1 MTMTT
6 QNGTAPFRLR
16 RTLDGSTR
24 DVDPLVD
31 GHLADLDA
39 LLGKKVFARP
49 RSSGVAAAASRA
61 SRTAKKSAATGGP
74 PPPPPASASLPLPA
88 TLKAPLTARRP
99 EGTDTWEP
107 KSLAALI
114 GAAKEAKVEFTLGDV
129 IDMDAQLSQL
139 SYEFDEL
146 VRSNWSALS
155 FNQRTVLDPA
165 YQNVRKY
172 LVAVGYY
179 VMELK
184 TALGLFN
191 FVARN
196 SRGAAKVLEYATIS
210 AARTWIFQENLDV
223 KYLDET
229 DEVIKDLI
237 EAQLSSSADAFVPV
251 VRTVVR
257 RHMNDGQFEKL
268 LDSNK
273 GLFPAAYRL
282 TLIEYL
288 KRAPVT
294 VTSANV
300 AYYIPLYV
308 SQIAGGVDLDDQVVT
323 RESSDLDFD
332 VDFFSEDR
340 SLIQVNRSSVKCAA
354 QLFYTMVLGDE
365 LQVFDAVN
373 YFTHKYLVGQGFEI
387 NDPRLR
393 RDLQM
398 YVFSNQFSVTDAGS
412 NANRVVDRT
421 QPAERQMFYR
431 QVFNHGGGQVTEDVV
446 VNDEFQRLWKVLM
459 LESAKYLERAQI
471 SPNPTSYVSR
481 QNVMQA
487 VEDLQY
493 NLSLAC
499 TGMATVMTPLIYDEL
514 NFVTRRILMHEEVRR
529 QLAPSGGS
537 WWKVVETLLL
547 GMKHV
552 RPRATVLNNKAR
564 LGHNILRSI
573 AEYDPAT
580 FELDETFARF
590 ISDVE
595 AFITTQSILQ
605 ESLTDGLR
613 TGEDD
618 DDTYEPDAEGGMAAP
633 QPSTPVPNGPPQ
645 SGEWDF

>member
-6 QNGTAPFRLR
+6 HNGIAPFRLR
-16 RTLDGSTR
+16 RTLNGSTP
-24 DVDPLVD
+24 DVDPLVQ
-31 GHLADLDA
+31 GHLAELDA

-49 RSSGVAAAASRA
+49 KSSVGNSASNRGSRAAAAKA
-61 SRTAKKSAATGGP
+61 VAAGGP
-74 PPPPPASASLPLPA
+74 PAAPPSVSLPLST
-88 TLKAPLTARRP
+88 TLRAPLTARRP
-99 EGTDTWEP
+99 EGSDTWEP
-107 KSLAALI
+107 KSLAALLH
-114 GAAKEAKVEFTLGDV
+114 GAREAKAEFTLGDV
-129 IDMDAQLSQL
+129 IDMDALLSQL

-146 VRSNWSALS
+146 VSSNWSALS
-155 FNQRTVLDPA
+155 FNQRTALDPT

-172 LVAVGYY
+172 LLAVGYY

-223 KYLDET
+223 KYLSEK
-229 DEVIKDLI
+229 DEVIKDLV
-237 EAQLSSSADAFVPV
+237 EAKLSSSTEAFAST

-288 KRAPVT
+288 KRAPVE

-323 RESSDLDFD
+323 REASDQDFE

-340 SLIQVNRSSVKCAA
+340 ALVQVNRSSVKCAA

-398 YVFSNQFSVTDAGS
+398 YVFSNQFTVTDAGS

-446 VNDEFQRLWKVLM
+446 VNDEFLRLWKVM
-459 LESAKYLERAQI
+459 VLESAKYLERAQI

-552 RPRATVLNNKAR
+552 RPRVTVLNNKAR
-564 LGHNILRSI
+564 LGHNIIRAI

-580 FELDETFARF
+580 FELDDNFARF

-605 ESLTDGLR
+605 ESLTDDLKA
-613 TGEDD
+613 GEDD
-618 DDTYEPDAEGGMAAP
+618 DDTYEPDAESGMASP
-633 QPSTPVPNGPPQ
+633 QPPMPHGPPQ

>member
-6 QNGTAPFRLR
+6 HNGIAPFRLR

-24 DVDPLVD
+24 DVDPLVAE
-31 GHLADLDA
+31 HLAELET
-39 LLGKKVFARP
+39 LLGRKVFSRP
-49 RSSGVAAAASRA
+49 KASSGGASGARSNRSAAKAVAGNGAAAASSVA
-61 SRTAKKSAATGGP
+61 
-74 PPPPPASASLPLPA
+74 LPLPLS
-88 TLKAPLTARRP
+88 LKAPLTPRRP
-99 EGTDTWEP
+99 EGTDRWEP
-107 KSLAALI
+107 KSLAAVMS
-114 GAAKEAKVEFTLGDV
+114 AAKEARVEFTLGDV
-129 IDMDAQLSQL
+129 IDMDAVLSQL

-146 VRSNWSALS
+146 VERNWSSLS
-155 FNQRTVLDPA
+155 FDQRTVLDPA
-165 YQNVRKY
+165 HANIRRY
-172 LVAVGYY
+172 LLAVGYFA
-179 VMELK
+179 MDLT

-196 SRGAAKVLEYATIS
+196 SRGAAKILEYATIS

-223 KYLDET
+223 DYLDET
-229 DEVIKDLI
+229 DEVIKDLL
-237 EAQLSSSADAFVPV
+237 EARLSTSTEAFVPA

-268 LDSNK
+268 LDKNK
-273 GLFPAAYRL
+273 ALFPAAYRL

-288 KRAPVT
+288 KRAPMK
-294 VTSANV
+294 VTSDNV

-308 SQIAGGVDLDDQVVT
+308 SQIAGGVDLDDQVES
-323 RESSDLDFD
+323 REQSDQDFE
-332 VDFFSEDR
+332 VDFFTDDR
-340 SLIQVNRSSVKCAA
+340 TLIQVNRTSVKCAA

-387 NDPRLR
+387 TDPRLR

-398 YVFSNQFSVTDAGS
+398 YVFSNQFTVTDSGS
-412 NANRVVDRT
+412 RVNRVVDRT

-431 QVFNHGGGQVTEDVV
+431 QVFNHGAGQVTEDVV

-514 NFVTRRILMHEEVRR
+514 DFVTRRILMHDEVRR

-537 WWKVVETLLL
+537 WWKVVETLVL

-564 LGHNILRSI
+564 LGHNILRAV

-580 FELDETFARF
+580 FELDENFARF

-605 ESLTDGLR
+605 ESLTDDLKGAD
-613 TGEDD
+613 GEH
-618 DDTYEPDAEGGMAAP
+618 DTYEPDSEGSMASP
-633 QPSTPVPNGPPQ
+633 QPSTREPDGSPQ